1 MMKRHLVDFA
11 KGVFLLHYQHK
22 KQKRKGHNLLSGYII
37 IDILIYLS
45 LLCSAAFTLIGI
57 LIPLC
62 KLIGVMY
69 DDGYIVFYKFG
80 FEIKLTRII
89 RVKKGKYQDR
99 ELKEKKKSDD
109 VLVELPVLS
118 IDDIIAEMN

>member
-1 MMKRHLVDFA
+1 
-11 KGVFLLHYQHK
+11 
-22 KQKRKGHNLLSGYII
+22 
-37 IDILIYLS
+37 
-45 LLCSAAFTLIGI
+45 
-57 LIPLC
+57 
-62 KLIGVMY
+62 MY

-118 IDDIIAEMN
+118 IDNIIAEMN